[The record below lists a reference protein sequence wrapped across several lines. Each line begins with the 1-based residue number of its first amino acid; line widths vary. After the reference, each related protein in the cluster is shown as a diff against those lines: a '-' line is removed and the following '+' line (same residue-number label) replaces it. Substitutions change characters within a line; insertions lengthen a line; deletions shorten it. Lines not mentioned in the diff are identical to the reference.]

1 MQDSKP
7 LYRFEDL
14 PDILTLFEAAQL
26 LGYKTDDMLR
36 KRAASGDFPAFALFS
51 DEKKTS
57 WRISKQV
64 LKDWIDEKQAAASQ
78 AVRLKSK
85 GA

>member
-64 LKDWIDEKQAAASQ
+64 LKDWIDEKQAAASLT
-78 AVRLKSK
+78 VMNKNKS
-85 GA
+85 